1 MIDVVDSLQTEIE
14 TTILATF
21 PELATTV
28 ILDEN
33 QAKRRNFTGI
43 PFPFCILQIGAGSEG
58 EWGIGNLAMERPA
71 KVHYVMEWSD
81 DAQRIVRG
89 KIGRLKHRLAQADYS
104 ESGATWL
111 PGRTE
116 DDTTP
121 DSELNRILV
130 EKNLQAYGGTL
141 VCWYTAGE
149 TVGSVF

>member
-14 TTILATF
+14 TTILETW
-21 PELATTV
+21 PEIAGSV

-33 QAKRRNFTGI
+33 QAERRAYI
-43 PFPFCILQIGAGSEG
+43 DLPLPYVILQLGSGSEG
-58 EWGIGNLAMERPA
+58 DWGIGNLAMERTA
-71 KVHYVMEWSD
+71 TIHYVMEWSD

-89 KIGRLKHRLAQADYS
+89 KIGRLKHRLALAAHA

-111 PGRTE
+111 PRTE

-121 DSELNRILV
+121 GSELNRVLTA
-130 EKNLQAYGGTL
+130 KNLQVYGGTL